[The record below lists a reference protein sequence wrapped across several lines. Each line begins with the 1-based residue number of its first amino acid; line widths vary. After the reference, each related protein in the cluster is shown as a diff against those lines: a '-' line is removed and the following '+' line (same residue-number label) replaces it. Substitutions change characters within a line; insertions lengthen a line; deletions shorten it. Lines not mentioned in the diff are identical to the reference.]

1 MLKLIIQLVMYA
13 RASYDIKI
21 VISHFFI
28 YAVTKGLCKV
38 KKIPKI
44 IWKWV
49 GGSRSHL
56 DKKKIGKSAKNKVLR
71 LYNSPLPGGARGA
84 T

>member
-1 MLKLIIQLVMYA
+1 MQNIDGLGHKP
-13 RASYDIKI
+13 S
-21 VISHFFI
+21 
-28 YAVTKGLCKV
+28 KGLCKV

-56 DKKKIGKSAKNKVLR
+56 DNKKKLENCPKIKFCVCTMGLYRDVWIAALR
-71 LYNSPLPGGARGA
+71 SRHPGRDWRL
-84 T
+84 